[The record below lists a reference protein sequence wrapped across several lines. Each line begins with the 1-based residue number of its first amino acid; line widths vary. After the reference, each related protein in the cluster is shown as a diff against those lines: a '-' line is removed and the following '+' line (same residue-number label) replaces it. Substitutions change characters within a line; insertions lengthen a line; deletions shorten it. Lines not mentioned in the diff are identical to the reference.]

1 MSAAAKLGRRKPA
14 PIPARAGV
22 GLKPEHYRDVID
34 AWPDVGWFEVHPE
47 NYMGAGGWPHH
58 VLERVRARYPLSMH
72 GVGLSI
78 GGADPLNRQHV
89 DRLADLVRRYEPAL
103 ISEHLAWSTHE
114 GHFLNDLLPLPY
126 HEATLAHVS
135 RHVNELQTALNRR
148 VLIENPSTYVTFTE
162 SDMAEVDFLKELVRR
177 TGCGL
182 LLDCNNVHVCATNH
196 HFDAVTYIDTFP
208 VEHAGEIHLAGYAE
222 IEDDDGSPLLID
234 AHDRTVRDA
243 VWALYRRVIERAGA
257 IPTLIEWD
265 NDVPAW
271 SALHAEAMKADR
283 IMRASTK
290 GSTRA
295 A

>member
-1 MSAAAKLGRRKPA
+1 MSAALKLGQPTLS

-22 GLKPEHYRDVID
+22 GLKLEHYRDVLD
-34 AWPDVGWFEVHPE
+34 SFPDIGWFEVHPE

-78 GGADPLNRQHV
+78 GGAEPLNREHI
-89 DRLADLVRRYEPAL
+89 DRLKAL
-103 ISEHLAWSTHE
+103 IKRYQPGLVSEHLAWSTHE

-126 HEATLAHVS
+126 NEATLSHVA
-135 RHVNELQTALNRR
+135 RHVDELQTAVGRR
-148 VLIENPSTYVTFTE
+148 VLIENPSTYVAFSTT
-162 SDMAEVDFLKELVRR
+162 DMSEIDFLSELVRR

-182 LLDCNNVHVCATNH
+182 LLDCNNVYVCAVNH
-196 HFDAVTYIDTFP
+196 RFDPAAYLDAFP
-208 VEHAGEIHLAGYAE
+208 VQYAEEIHLAGYAE
-222 IEDDDGSPLLID
+222 IADDDGSELLID

-243 VWALYRRVIERAGA
+243 VWALYARVIARAGP

-265 NDVPAW
+265 NDVPGW
-271 SALHAEAMKADR
+271 DALYAEAMKAERVLSCKEDV
-283 IMRASTK
+283 
-290 GSTRA
+290 TRA

>member
-1 MSAAAKLGRRKPA
+1 
-14 PIPARAGV
+14 V
-22 GLKPEHYRDVID
+22 
-34 AWPDVGWFEVHPE
+34 
-47 NYMGAGGWPHH
+47 
-58 VLERVRARYPLSMH
+58 
-72 GVGLSI
+72 
-78 GGADPLNRQHV
+78 Q
-89 DRLADLVRRYEPAL
+89 RYEPAL

-126 HEATLAHVS
+126 NEATLTHVA
-135 RHVNELQTALNRR
+135 RHVDELQTALNRR
-148 VLIENPSTYVTFTE
+148 VLIENPSTYVTFAT

-196 HFDAVTYIDTFP
+196 RFDAVAYIDAFP

-234 AHDRTVRDA
+234 AHDRTVREA
-243 VWALYRRVIERAGA
+243 VWDLYRRVVDRAGP
-257 IPTLIEWD
+257 IPTVIEWD

-271 SALHAEAMKADR
+271 GALHAEARKADR
-283 IMRASTK
+283 ILQREE